1 MTAEWDAPVSPGAPP
16 TLYEV
21 MDDTDPLAERLR
33 DLGRRP
39 VDPATASQH
48 LTAMASAGSRPRTWT
63 RAKVG
68 AAFFAGLLV
77 GGTGLASA
85 GALPGS
91 VQDAA
96 HTTLAQVGVQVP
108 DGHGPTRSTVGCGGV
123 TYKNH
128 GQFVKAQKDKAAAAA
143 QPCGKPV
150 QAGTETPGATEAPE
164 APEPTEAPDTGKPAN
179 PGAKGKGHA
188 KGHGNGNSQGQD
200 GQGQDEQG
208 SANGSPASTEA
219 PTVAPKAAPAVP
231 APTTT
236 STTSTTAAPTTTTSS
251 TTSTTR

>member
-1 MTAEWDAPVSPGAPP
+1 
-16 TLYEV
+16 
-21 MDDTDPLAERLR
+21 MDDTDPLTERLR

-48 LTAMASAGSRPRTWT
+48 LTAMASAGRRPRIWT

-91 VQDAA
+91 VQGAA

-108 DGHGPTRSTVGCGGV
+108 DGHGPARSTVGCGGV

-128 GQFVKAQKDKAAAAA
+128 GQFVKAQKDKAAAAD

-164 APEPTEAPDTGKPAN
+164 APEAPEPTETPDTGKPAK
-179 PGAKGKGHA
+179 PGANGKGHA
-188 KGHGNGNSQGQD
+188 KGHGNGNSQGQ
-200 GQGQDEQG
+200 GEQGQDEQG
-208 SANGSPASTEA
+208 QGDQGQGDQGSGNASPEPTEA
-219 PTVAPKAAPAVP
+219 PTVAPKAAPV
-231 APTTT
+231 APSTTTTSSPSTT
-236 STTSTTAAPTTTTSS
+236 STTSTSTTTTPA